1 MPTALLIALPLF
13 AVAPTAD
20 AVGDST
26 STASASE
33 PHGPEPVAPVIDRA
47 YSLRVN
53 RRARGVGIGLRQ
65 GLWGS
70 AFGQSLH
77 IDVPFGRRVGQF
89 VGARVQATIAH
100 SVSETTDGGER
111 WDPVTF
117 GGLELFGRSPVM
129 GGIVRIYG
137 GGGLF
142 VGGRP
147 VPTSEGKQFGI
158 GGGGHMGIE
167 AFASERMSFSVE
179 VGGQSPIHALG
190 HDAGASVMGGIQ
202 FYFGR

>member
-1 MPTALLIALPLF
+1 MSTAFLCALPLF
-13 AVAPTAD
+13 AVAPD
-20 AVGDST
+20 AP
-26 STASASE
+26 ANPSASSSR
-33 PHGPEPVAPVIDRA
+33 GPEPVAPVLDRA

-65 GLWGS
+65 GLWGN

-89 VGARVQATIAH
+89 FGARVQGTIAH
-100 SVSETTDGGER
+100 STSELDDGSER

-129 GGIVRIYG
+129 GGVVRIYG

-142 VGGRP
+142 VGARP
-147 VPTSEGKQFGI
+147 IPTPDGKKFGI

-167 AFASERMSFSVE
+167 AFANDRMSFSVE
-179 VGGQSPIHALG
+179 VGGQSPVHGLS
-190 HDAGASVMGGIQ
+190 HDAGASVMGGIN